1 MKNQRLLVSVRGK
14 NDAIEAVKGGA
25 HIIDAEYPG
34 SALGTCYPANIF
46 TIRKHTPSHLPVST
60 NIGEKQFI
68 WSTAGQAAV
77 GVAYAGVDIIKV
89 GLADLSE
96 SKAKRVMRNVAHQ
109 IRFFF
114 KDPPKTMITT
124 FFADENLRKICDPV
138 THGCSVSLAAGSQGV
153 LIDTFDK
160 ECGKGLLDW
169 LSLKEIRTFV
179 RNCHKENQEAWIAG
193 SIVKNQMTA
202 LWKIGVDVICI
213 RGAACNEK
221 SGRKGT
227 ISAKRVSSLV
237 KTNMGTFKLG

>member
-1 MKNQRLLVSVRGK
+1 MITQKLLVSVRGK
-14 NDAIEAVKGGA
+14 NDALEAVKGGA

-46 TIRKHTPSHLPVST
+46 TIRKHTPSHLQVST

-96 SKAKRVMRNVAHQ
+96 SKAKRVMRNVSHQ
-109 IRFFF
+109 VRFFF
-114 KDPPKTMITT
+114 KNPPKTMITT
-124 FFADENLRKICDPV
+124 FFADENLRNICDPV
-138 THGCSVSLAAGSQGV
+138 TQGCAVSVAAGAQGV

-169 LSLKEIRTFV
+169 MSLKEIKTFV
-179 RNCHKENQEAWIAG
+179 KNCHKEKQEAWIAG
-193 SIVKNQMTA
+193 SITKQQMPE
-202 LWKIGVDVICI
+202 LWKTGTDVICI

-227 ISAKRVSSLV
+227 VRANLVSSLV
-237 KTNMGTFKLG
+237 KTKIKIMGTG